1 MADYTIAVARDGAAL
16 AALVPEWTRAF
27 YTWAVPNPFAHPLW
41 LTTWARHFVAPGQLR
56 VLVARDRAGELAGI
70 APFYRLR
77 RLGSTALHLLGTGK
91 HERLTELPQV
101 LTRPGHTRPVLRA
114 FLHHI
119 FDGADDDDAA
129 GDGWD
134 WVELSLTAEQG
145 WLEPEWLPDA
155 ARAAGAFRLHKAS
168 RPCVVLPL
176 PAHWDTLK
184 SGWKRNLKESVRR
197 GANSL
202 ARAGHDWSVATPV
215 GSAALHAL
223 DTIVT
228 LHGARAAVDDK
239 TPHPDYF
246 TNPKDVAFLRDA
258 VRRLGAAGHGG
269 PAIME
274 IDGTP
279 AAGRLILHANGT
291 TFFSFSGFDPRW
303 WSYNT
308 PTTLMAEG
316 LRAAI
321 ARGDQLANLSLGP
334 DVAKLR
340 WSEQLDTGH
349 DFVVVAPRRRSHL
362 VFNLFWQLRA
372 AAIIARERHHLR
384 RPAPQASTAQREVAA
399 LHTSVSGEPACTGS
413 CDKRRHRFRPP
424 SAFHRRR

>member
-1 MADYTIAVARDGAAL
+1 MADYTITVVRDAAAL

-41 LTTWARHFVAPGQLR
+41 LTAWARHFVAPGQLR
-56 VLVARDRAGELAGI
+56 VLVAHDRTGALAGV

-77 RLGSTALHLLGTGK
+77 RLGMTALHLLGTGK

-101 LTRPGHTRPVLRA
+101 LTRPGHARPVLRA
-114 FLHHI
+114 FLHH
-119 FDGADDDDAA
+119 FFNGAGDEDAA

-134 WVELSLTAEQG
+134 WIELSLTAEQG
-145 WLEPEWLPDA
+145 WLEPEWLPDE
-155 ARAAGAFRLHKAS
+155 ARAAGAFRLHKSA

-176 PAHWDTLK
+176 PTSWDTLR

-202 ARAGHDWSVATPV
+202 ARAGHDWSVGTPV
-215 GSAALHAL
+215 GSAALTAL
-223 DTIVT
+223 DTIVA

-239 TPHPDYF
+239 IPHPDYF
-246 TNPKDVAFLRDA
+246 TDPADVAFLRDA
-258 VRRLGAAGHGG
+258 VRRLVAAGHGG
-269 PAIME
+269 PCLME

-303 WSYNT
+303 WAYNT
-308 PTTLMAEG
+308 PTTLMAES

-321 ARGDQLANLSLGP
+321 GRGDHLANLSLGP

-340 WSEQLDTGH
+340 WSERLDTGH
-349 DFVVVAPRRRSHL
+349 DFVVVAPRRRSRL

-372 AAIIARERHHLR
+372 AAVVAREQHHLR
-384 RPAPQASTAQREVAA
+384 RPPPQASTAQERGAA
-399 LHTSVSGEPACTGS
+399 PCTPGAGKPACKGDG
-413 CDKRRHRFRPP
+413 DKRGHRLPL
-424 SAFHRRR
+424 